1 MSLDILATYSLKL
14 RYSAS
19 YRISYVVISVV
30 SVSSILTIQD
40 VIKVVEVSTATEP
53 WGVWDLP
60 AVSQTDAVSE
70 FYIVKG
76 VG

>member
-53 WGVWDLP
+53 WVFGI
-60 AVSQTDAVSE
+60 SQPYLKQMLSLNSILLRE
-70 FYIVKG
+70 
-76 VG
+76 